1 MTTVGSLTGREKAEP
16 VNRFRRVRKMMREDA
31 RTIRQD
37 VLVNAVAGSV
47 LVPRLFRYAIFRL
60 LGMRVHGIVL
70 PGCVIVGRLQNL
82 SIGPDSS
89 LGRRGFLEATG
100 PISIGAGSA
109 IGPDVLI
116 ATSHHPIQPGGSWQP
131 AAVPE
136 PVVIGDRVWIGARV
150 TICPGAVIESD
161 VVVAAGAVVV
171 GRLES
176 GAVYGGVP
184 ARRIGTTTIT
194 PANPSP

>member
-1 MTTVGSLTGREKAEP
+1 MTVVSSRPGREKGEP
-16 VNRFRRVRKMMREDA
+16 GDLFSRVRTMMREDA

-47 LVPRLFRYAIFRL
+47 LVPRLLRYGIFRL
-60 LGMRVHGIVL
+60 LGMPVRGIVL
-70 PGCVIVGRLQNL
+70 PGCVIVGRLRNL

-89 LGRRGFLEATG
+89 VGRRGFLEATG

-109 IGPDVLI
+109 IGPEVLI

-136 PVVIGDRVWIGARV
+136 PVSIGDRVWIGARV
-150 TICPGAVIESD
+150 TICPGAQIESD

-171 GRLES
+171 GRLAS

-184 ARRIGTTTIT
+184 ARRIGSTVLGT
-194 PANPSP
+194 PAA